1 MRYKS
6 VDALRILCAFMIVC
20 IHILPKV
27 IGEGLSLIHISS
39 GRCGPM
45 ELVENDEIIELSICD
60 GVKINPMNFRRFGI
74 KRILVEKAYLQHLRD
89 KSCCN

>member
-27 IGEGLSLIHISS
+27 IGEGGLDS
-39 GRCGPM
+39 GM
-45 ELVENDEIIELSICD
+45 
-60 GVKINPMNFRRFGI
+60 
-74 KRILVEKAYLQHLRD
+74 
-89 KSCCN
+89 

>member
-27 IGEGLSLIHISS
+27 IGEGDWIAVCRIAVPIFLMISGNYYNKEHAIIKLKSLRIGWWEYLSL
-39 GRCGPM
+39 
-45 ELVENDEIIELSICD
+45 
-60 GVKINPMNFRRFGI
+60 F
-74 KRILVEKAYLQHLRD
+74 
-89 KSCCN
+89 